1 MINSRDNNSKL
12 CRLKKIYDMLEYITK
27 PKKSERLNSA
37 VNSPYKIKMPLRRPI
52 QIKRLHVINN
62 KKEKSNEKLNK
73 DFIFDIV
80 NRKHLNRRVILKGN
94 FNTNVINS
102 SVLSQIGEKKS
113 EIIQTDRDYK
123 SIIQKLSSLPKEKLH
138 RKENN
143 PCKSILEYRIK
154 NHKKKR
160 NVKDVN
166 KSNSPI
172 FKTTKNINFPN
183 IYQNKERNIKD
194 YLDVSSNQK
203 QKGNFNIKRYYCI
216 LNNLRI
222 KLHGNIF
229 LTRKSKEKESV
240 KNNKRLIEIKNLK
253 NNLKEN
259 SSSSLD
265 KSFRNISKYEQ
276 ICNFSNQMIRDS
288 LSERNMKNIFK
299 NINK

>member
-1 MINSRDNNSKL
+1 
-12 CRLKKIYDMLEYITK
+12 
-27 PKKSERLNSA
+27 

-113 EIIQTDRDYK
+113 EIIQTDRDYI

-166 KSNSPI
+166 KSNSTI

-194 YLDVSSNQK
+194 YLDVSSNKK

-240 KNNKRLIEIKNLK
+240 KNNKKLIEIKNLK

-265 KSFRNISKYEQ
+265 KSFRNISKYDQ